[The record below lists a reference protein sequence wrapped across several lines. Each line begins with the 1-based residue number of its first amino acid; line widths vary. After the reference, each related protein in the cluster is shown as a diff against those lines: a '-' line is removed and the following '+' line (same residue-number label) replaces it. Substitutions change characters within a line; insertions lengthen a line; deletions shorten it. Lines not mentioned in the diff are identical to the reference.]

1 MIEKNFRSTIKPK
14 KSLLDI
20 NIKELLA
27 FKDLLFL
34 FVKRDFISVYKQT
47 ILGPLWFFL
56 QPILTTVIFT
66 FVFGRIAGLPTDGMP
81 QALFYLSGITC
92 WNYFA
97 DCLTKTSSTFI
108 DNQNIFGKVY
118 FPRLITPLSIVISS
132 LIKFGIQ
139 FFLFLLY
146 YFYELSNHDNIHGN
160 FAIFL
165 IPILI
170 ILMGFLGLGLG
181 MIISSLTTKYKDLR
195 FLVQFGIQ
203 LWMYITPVIYS
214 LSSLT
219 GKTRIIALLNPMTS
233 IIETFKYAFFGAG
246 TFNVLHL
253 LYTTVITFVVLI
265 AGVLIFNR
273 TEQNFMDTV

>member
-20 NIKELLA
+20 NIKELFA

-81 QALFYLSGITC
+81 RALFYLAGITC
-92 WNYFA
+92 WNYFS

-146 YFYELSNHDNIHGN
+146 YFYELSNYDTIHGN
-160 FAIFL
+160 FTIFL

-170 ILMGFLGLGLG
+170 ILMGLLGLGLG

-195 FLVQFGIQ
+195 FLIQFGIQ

-233 IIETFKYAFFGAG
+233 IIETFKYAFLGAG

-253 LYTTVITFVVLI
+253 LYTAVFTIIVLI
-265 AGVLIFNR
+265 AGILIFNR

>member
-1 MIEKNFRSTIKPK
+1 MIEKNFRSIIKPK

-20 NIKELLA
+20 NVKELFA

-81 QALFYLSGITC
+81 RALFYLAGITC
-92 WNYFA
+92 WNYFS

-146 YFYELSNHDNIHGN
+146 YFYELSNYDTIHGN
-160 FAIFL
+160 FTIFL

-170 ILMGFLGLGLG
+170 ILMGLLGLGLG

-195 FLVQFGIQ
+195 FLIQFGIQ

-233 IIETFKYAFFGAG
+233 IIETFKYAFLGAG

-253 LYTTVITFVVLI
+253 LYTVVFTIIVLI
-265 AGVLIFNR
+265 AGILIFNR

>member
-118 FPRLITPLSIVISS
+118 FPRLITPLSIVMSS

-146 YFYELSNHDNIHGN
+146 YFYELSNYDTIQGN

-219 GKTRIIALLNPMTS
+219 GKARIIALLNPMTS

-253 LYTTVITFVVLI
+253 AYTTVITFVVLI